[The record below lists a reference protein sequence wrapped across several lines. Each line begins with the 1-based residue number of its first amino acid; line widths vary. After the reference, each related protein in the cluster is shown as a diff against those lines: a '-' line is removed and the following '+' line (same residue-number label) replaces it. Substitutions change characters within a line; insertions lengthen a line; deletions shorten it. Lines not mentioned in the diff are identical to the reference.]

1 MAGPVREECAEAV
14 RGATVLVDLT
24 ATTFIDSAL
33 VNWLLRAEARLE
45 AVGRSLVIIAGPSG
59 SFAATVLR
67 RTGTLEAFR
76 RSTRARL
83 TVRAG

>member
-1 MAGPVREECAEAV
+1 VGRAGS
-14 RGATVLVDLT
+14 TVLVDLT

-45 AVGRSLVIIAGPSG
+45 AAGRSLVIIAGPSG

-67 RTGTLEAFR
+67 RTGTREAFR
-76 RSTRARL
+76 RSTRSWRP
-83 TVRAG
+83 VGAG